1 MTAFQILEMK
11 HFMAKLL
18 TEDCFDSFLLEK
30 ASVSCAV
37 SYEIDGRVNPEF
49 YQDDETPD
57 AGYLFLPWKSIR
69 PVLFQMIRGK
79 HTPLSFKFVLHLMPQ
94 YVPGV
99 MKGADPSLKPEQ
111 VQALVLT
118 IKYDGSAIRLTTGT
132 AFSSFVPDKTL
143 DAQWD
148 KTMRQFLSRK
158 EIACRESSFYFF
170 ILGLKIR
177 LARYPKISAAAVP
190 AAPA

>member
-1 MTAFQILEMK
+1 
-11 HFMAKLL
+11 MAKLL

-57 AGYLFLPWKSIR
+57 AAYLFLPWKSIR

-111 VQALVLT
+111 VQANLV
-118 IKYDGSAIRLTTGT
+118 AE
-132 AFSSFVPDKTL
+132 F
-143 DAQWD
+143 
-148 KTMRQFLSRK
+148 
-158 EIACRESSFYFF
+158 
-170 ILGLKIR
+170 
-177 LARYPKISAAAVP
+177 AADLCP
-190 AAPA
+190 R

>member
-118 IKYDGSAIRLTTGT
+118 IKYDAAKAMEIGEIEGAMSSLSIAVAGLMTVVCRRLN
-132 AFSSFVPDKTL
+132 
-143 DAQWD
+143 
-148 KTMRQFLSRK
+148 
-158 EIACRESSFYFF
+158 
-170 ILGLKIR
+170 
-177 LARYPKISAAAVP
+177 
-190 AAPA
+190 

>member
-1 MTAFQILEMK
+1 
-11 HFMAKLL
+11 
-18 TEDCFDSFLLEK
+18 
-30 ASVSCAV
+30 
-37 SYEIDGRVNPEF
+37 
-49 YQDDETPD
+49 
-57 AGYLFLPWKSIR
+57 
-69 PVLFQMIRGK
+69 MIRGK

-158 EIACRESSFYFF
+158 EIACRD
-170 ILGLKIR
+170 
-177 LARYPKISAAAVP
+177 
-190 AAPA
+190 

>member
-118 IKYDGSAIRLTTGT
+118 IKYDGSHPPDDRNRLFLPLSPIKHWTRSGT
-132 AFSSFVPDKTL
+132 KPCASFFPARKSPAGNNPSTFSF
-143 DAQWD
+143 
-148 KTMRQFLSRK
+148 
-158 EIACRESSFYFF
+158 
-170 ILGLKIR
+170 
-177 LARYPKISAAAVP
+177 
-190 AAPA
+190 

>member
-69 PVLFQMIRGK
+69 PVLFQMILPVKQRRQARQPPRIRLRICFILIRYAPFQRK
-79 HTPLSFKFVLHLMPQ
+79 HT
-94 YVPGV
+94 
-99 MKGADPSLKPEQ
+99 
-111 VQALVLT
+111 
-118 IKYDGSAIRLTTGT
+118 DGR
-132 AFSSFVPDKTL
+132 FP
-143 DAQWD
+143 
-148 KTMRQFLSRK
+148 
-158 EIACRESSFYFF
+158 
-170 ILGLKIR
+170 
-177 LARYPKISAAAVP
+177 AAVFHCGEQSEVP
-190 AAPA
+190 PRLSNGRPGCQHG

>member
-1 MTAFQILEMK
+1 MDAEEPPQAVRAAAAPHMTAFQILEMK

-57 AGYLFLPWKSIR
+57 AAYLFLPWKSIR

-79 HTPLSFKFVLHLMPQ
+79 HTPLSFKFVLHLI
-94 YVPGV
+94 
-99 MKGADPSLKPEQ
+99 D
-111 VQALVLT
+111 
-118 IKYDGSAIRLTTGT
+118 
-132 AFSSFVPDKTL
+132 
-143 DAQWD
+143 
-148 KTMRQFLSRK
+148 RK
-158 EIACRESSFYFF
+158 S
-170 ILGLKIR
+170 
-177 LARYPKISAAAVP
+177 VV
-190 AAPA
+190 

>member
-69 PVLFQMIRGK
+69 PVLFQMIRGQ
-79 HTPLSFKFVLHLMPQ
+79 HTPLSFKFVLHLMP
-94 YVPGV
+94 VCPRRHEGRRSV
-99 MKGADPSLKPEQ
+99 FKAGTGSGA
-111 VQALVLT
+111 
-118 IKYDGSAIRLTTGT
+118 G
-132 AFSSFVPDKTL
+132 PDH
-143 DAQWD
+143 
-148 KTMRQFLSRK
+148 
-158 EIACRESSFYFF
+158 
-170 ILGLKIR
+170 KI
-177 LARYPKISAAAVP
+177 
-190 AAPA
+190 

>member
-57 AGYLFLPWKSIR
+57 ASYPFLPWKSIR

-158 EIACRESSFYFF
+158 EIACRE
-170 ILGLKIR
+170 
-177 LARYPKISAAAVP
+177 
-190 AAPA
+190 

>member
-94 YVPGV
+94 YVPLRV
-99 MKGADPSLKPEQ
+99 QCFIEDKGRKGGSGRQADGGAVIFYGQ
-111 VQALVLT
+111 DQ
-118 IKYDGSAIRLTTGT
+118 RLNL
-132 AFSSFVPDKTL
+132 FRF
-143 DAQWD
+143 
-148 KTMRQFLSRK
+148 
-158 EIACRESSFYFF
+158 
-170 ILGLKIR
+170 
-177 LARYPKISAAAVP
+177 
-190 AAPA
+190 

>member
-57 AGYLFLPWKSIR
+57 AGYLFLSWKSIR

-158 EIACRESSFYFF
+158 EIACRE
-170 ILGLKIR
+170 
-177 LARYPKISAAAVP
+177 
-190 AAPA
+190 

>member
-132 AFSSFVPDKTL
+132 AFSSFGSALISSLFTVSG
-143 DAQWD
+143 
-148 KTMRQFLSRK
+148 LSGVSTVTNGVSCFFTGK
-158 EIACRESSFYFF
+158 PCEIISFIKSSSICGFPPLCF
-170 ILGLKIR
+170 
-177 LARYPKISAAAVP
+177 AISL
-190 AAPA
+190 

>member
-79 HTPLSFKFVLHLMPQ
+79 HTPLSFKFVL
-94 YVPGV
+94 
-99 MKGADPSLKPEQ
+99 
-111 VQALVLT
+111 T

-158 EIACRESSFYFF
+158 EIACRE
-170 ILGLKIR
+170 
-177 LARYPKISAAAVP
+177 
-190 AAPA
+190 

>member
-99 MKGADPSLKPEQ
+99 MKSTDPSLKPEQ

-158 EIACRESSFYFF
+158 EIACRE
-170 ILGLKIR
+170 
-177 LARYPKISAAAVP
+177 
-190 AAPA
+190 